1 MPDHPVPD
9 YHTPEPESP
18 AASVSAHLS
27 SPEHLIPA
35 VPASS
40 ASGSDL
46 AGLAALFVSRGG
58 DGLSAELSA
67 DLALEIVLNE
77 IVEQAC
83 LSTSASGAAIALLRD
98 GEMVC
103 RASSGANTPELGAR
117 LESETGLTA
126 ECLRTKQVQVCA
138 DAQSDPRANM
148 EASRSLG
155 VRSVMIFPLLRGDEV
170 LGVLEVFSTQ
180 PGVFRSRDEA
190 TLAVLAHRILKN
202 LEQAR
207 APLST
212 LPTASPNFQTL
223 TKDTRQDPDPFRS
236 GFAEEENRNSSE
248 VVRETANEMRYSP
261 PNYERRARPKRD
273 IVTVALGAALVL
285 CAVLLGTLIG
295 IGLGWRKSVATRA
308 RMGKSVSTPEE
319 NNNVPQNTAQESAG
333 LSDRAPAVDSSPAS
347 TLAAN
352 STALP
357 STPNAVSPSARGATL
372 ETHPKA
378 SPPPA
383 GSLLVYENGK
393 EIFRMPPARSKVQP
407 RTAAKNGFTSRSDA
421 PPASALRTAGIVEL
435 SPQVAEGRLIYRVA
449 PEYPEPAR
457 QQRIQGPVVLDLHIG
472 RDGAIQE
479 VTLVNGAPLLADAAI
494 AAVKQWRF
502 KPRIL
507 DGHPVEMQTRVTLN
521 FRLPG

>member
-9 YHTPEPESP
+9 HHMPEPQPS
-18 AASVSAHLS
+18 AAVSEHLS
-27 SPEHLIPA
+27 PQHV
-35 VPASS
+35 VPATAPNSE
-40 ASGSDL
+40 SDL
-46 AGLAALFVSRGG
+46 ASLAALFVSRGG

-83 LSTSASGAAIALLRD
+83 LATSATGAAIALLRD

-103 RASSGANTPELGAR
+103 RARSGANTPELGAR
-117 LESETGLTA
+117 LENQTGLTA
-126 ECLRTKQVQVCA
+126 ECLRTMQVQVCD
-138 DAQSDPRANM
+138 DAQTDPRADM

-190 TLAVLAHRILKN
+190 TLAVLAHRIHKN
-202 LEQAR
+202 LEQTR
-207 APLST
+207 APLSVPPAPS
-212 LPTASPNFQTL
+212 LNSQTL
-223 TKDTRQDPDPFRS
+223 TRDTHQVPAPS
-236 GFAEEENRNSSE
+236 QNGVAEDENRISAE
-248 VVRETANEMRYSP
+248 AAREIANEKRYSP

-273 IVTVALGAALVL
+273 VLTLALGAALVL

-295 IGLGWRKSVATRA
+295 IGLGWRKSVAA
-308 RMGKSVSTPEE
+308 HGRMGKSPSVPEQ
-319 NNNVPQNTAQESAG
+319 NNNVAQNTSPEATG
-333 LSDRAPAVDSSPAS
+333 VTGRATPVAD
-347 TLAAN
+347 LAATSSAAPG

-357 STPNAVSPSARGATL
+357 KTPNAAALPASIAAVEPA
-372 ETHPKA
+372 PKA
-378 SPPPA
+378 SPAPA

-393 EIFRMPPARSKVQP
+393 EIFRMPPARANGKPGMAV
-407 RTAAKNGFTSRSDA
+407 KNASASRSDA
-421 PPASALRTAGIVEL
+421 EPASTLRTAGIVEL

-494 AAVKQWRF
+494 AAVKRWRF
-502 KPRIL
+502 KPHIL